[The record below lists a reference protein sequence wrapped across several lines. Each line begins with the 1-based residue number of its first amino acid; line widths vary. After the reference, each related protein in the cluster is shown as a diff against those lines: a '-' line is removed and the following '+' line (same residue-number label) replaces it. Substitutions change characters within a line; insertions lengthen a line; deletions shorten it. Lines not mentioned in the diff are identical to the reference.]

1 MNRIIRRYLRDIHFV
16 SFFGKQLFKNADYK
30 YEFHKYLQVS
40 VEIRVRYLSFMGIGR
55 DVQTCGVIVHTA
67 RDDFQAHCFYSTP
80 SSGALCK
87 AIEAA
92 CVLRYQKCLDAHHT
106 HTSGSGSGPQSAGS
120 GNNSA
125 NDTGSTT
132 GTPSTKTAAN
142 LAAAFKNV
150 LASFGRAKSVEE
162 KVWKFK
168 ISRTSASILLIYGY
182 IIHTRQMY
190 IHILHLA

>member
-1 MNRIIRRYLRDIHFV
+1 MC
-16 SFFGKQLFKNADYK
+16 SFPVFDLK
-30 YEFHKYLQVS
+30 VS

-106 HTSGSGSGPQSAGS
+106 HTVGSSSGPQSGS
-120 GNNSA
+120 GNNST
-125 NDTGSTT
+125 NETGSSS
-132 GTPSTKTAAN
+132 GTPSAKTATN

-162 KVWKFK
+162 KV
-168 ISRTSASILLIYGY
+168 
-182 IIHTRQMY
+182 
-190 IHILHLA
+190 